1 MLSLT
6 VFWINALVRS
16 YSLYRILATIFFFF
30 FFVPGFNEHYHVFIH
45 IFFFKYLNYFIQ
57 SL

>member
-16 YSLYRILATIFFFF
+16 YSLYRILATIFLYLVLLSIIMF
-30 FFVPGFNEHYHVFIH
+30 FIH
-45 IFFFKYLNYFIQ
+45 IFFLKYLKYFIQ